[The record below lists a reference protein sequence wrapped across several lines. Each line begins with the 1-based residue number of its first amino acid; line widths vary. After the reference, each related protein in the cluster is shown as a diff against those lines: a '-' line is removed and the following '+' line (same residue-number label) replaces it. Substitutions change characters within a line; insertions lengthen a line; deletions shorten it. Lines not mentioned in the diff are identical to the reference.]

1 MNPGSF
7 FREVLESHEFRSSD
21 MRDADS
27 RGFLPWLGAYSIMS
41 DNVNLLDMT
50 LTNKLRRFMRY
61 CVEISAA

>member
-1 MNPGSF
+1 
-7 FREVLESHEFRSSD
+7 
-21 MRDADS
+21 
-27 RGFLPWLGAYSIMS
+27 MS

>member
-1 MNPGSF
+1 MNPDSF
-7 FREVLESHEFRSSD
+7 FREVLESHQFRSSD
-21 MRDADS
+21 KTAS
-27 RGFLPWLGAYSIMS
+27 KAYLSVS